1 MWVHGTYRGQ
11 MRRAMVVI
19 AFLVTFLAG
28 TASGAQLARPYESE
42 GEVVPATRID
52 ALVLD
57 SLGERE

>member
-1 MWVHGTYRGQ
+1 